1 MITLEMKNCNMILTE
16 KQLKYQC
23 DHLENLIKM
32 KILQVLPS
40 NQILPSNQRQIR
52 EPVKLAY
59 SPLGK
64 TF

>member
-1 MITLEMKNCNMILTE
+1 MILTE

>member
-23 DHLENLIKM
+23 YHLENLIKM

-40 NQILPSNQRQIR
+40 NQILPSNQRQII
-52 EPVKLAY
+52 EPAKLAY

-64 TF
+64 AF